1 MLLGMKQDF
10 LQGKISINGIQILN
24 GKMMQPWSA
33 ESFQTLI
40 DESIQDEKI
49 TSISI
54 ENLNCQTEIVNDLL
68 ELLTR

>member
-1 MLLGMKQDF
+1 MKQDF